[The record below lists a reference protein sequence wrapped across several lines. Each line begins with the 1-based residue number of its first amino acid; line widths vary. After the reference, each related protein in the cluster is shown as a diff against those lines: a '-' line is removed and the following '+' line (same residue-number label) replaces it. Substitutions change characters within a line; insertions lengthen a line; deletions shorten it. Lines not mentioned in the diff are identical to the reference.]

1 MKDSANT
8 SATLSTSTSNAAA
21 TDRSLTIDGMTGDAC
36 VAKVKSALNT
46 VDGVVTKAVKV
57 GTADIVADKTGCDA
71 ACDCVTRAGF
81 KTRENT
87 HASGSSAAAKPPHMN
102 SGHEAKPAVRT
113 PDAQSTPHVSVP
125 ASDGATKATTAASAK
140 F

>member
-8 SATLSTSTSNAAA
+8 SATPSTSTSNAAA

-57 GTADIVADKTGCDA
+57 GSADIVADKTGCDA
-71 ACDCVTRAGF
+71 ACTCVTQAGF
-81 KTRENT
+81 KTKENT
-87 HASGSSAAAKPPHMN
+87 QSGNGAAAKPPHMN
-102 SGHEAKPAVRT
+102 SGHEAKPAMRT
-113 PDAQSTPHVSVP
+113 PDAQSTPHISVP
-125 ASDGATKATTAASAK
+125 ASDAPAKATTTASAK